1 MSGEFTLRVKIKLG
15 GPLVEVLTRV
25 LLLGKLEVMLLLLL
39 LLLLFA
45 RLFSSTLLLAYG
57 L

>member
-1 MSGEFTLRVKIKLG
+1 MSCEFTLRVKIKLG
-15 GPLVEVLTRV
+15 GPLVEVLTRA
-25 LLLGKLEVMLLLLL
+25 LLLGILVTIL

-45 RLFSSTLLLAYG
+45 RLFSSSLLLKYG